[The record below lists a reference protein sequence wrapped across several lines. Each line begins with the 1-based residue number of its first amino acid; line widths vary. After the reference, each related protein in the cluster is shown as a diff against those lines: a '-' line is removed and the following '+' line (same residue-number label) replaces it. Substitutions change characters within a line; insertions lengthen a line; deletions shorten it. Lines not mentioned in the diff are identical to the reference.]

1 MLACNTRLVH
11 FYSQLVPIFTKISS
25 LILKNV
31 CYLMWVYHILM
42 QRSFKNIKEPE
53 SFNIFGIAFHFVKLF
68 HCTANFIMHV
78 SIKLLL
84 NYQWVGETCAKVSKG
99 IYWNNILIPEKFIL
113 QYLWERM
120 PNFYTITASKY
131 NLLLSSIDKQSKS
144 RSMTTCFYCFAEIAV
159 PCFTLVLCYTIFF
172 YLHNQYK

>member
-25 LILKNV
+25 LTLKNF
-31 CYLMWVYHILM
+31 CYLMWAYHILM

-99 IYWNNILIPEKFIL
+99 IYWNNISIPKSLFCNICENECLISIL
-113 QYLWERM
+113 LQLQ
-120 PNFYTITASKY
+120 N
-131 NLLLSSIDKQSKS
+131 
-144 RSMTTCFYCFAEIAV
+144 TTYCFPI
-159 PCFTLVLCYTIFF
+159 
-172 YLHNQYK
+172 